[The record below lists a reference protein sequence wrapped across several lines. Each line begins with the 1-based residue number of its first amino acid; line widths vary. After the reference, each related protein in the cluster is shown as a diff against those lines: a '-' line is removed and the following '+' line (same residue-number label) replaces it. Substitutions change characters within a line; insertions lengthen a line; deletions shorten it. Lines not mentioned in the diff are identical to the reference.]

1 MKTYHSFPTLRAGV
15 VAATLIVGG
24 YARGAE
30 YSTPYQTKTT
40 RFTPITPQCIRIEY
54 SPSGRFI
61 DTPSYFAINH
71 DVVLKDYTIE
81 TDGDSIRI
89 DTGVIQLIYKNDG
102 EPLSRLNL
110 KAEEKGGN

>member
-1 MKTYHSFPTLRAGV
+1 MKIHHSFSTLCAGV
-15 VAATLIVGG
+15 VAVVLIVSG

-30 YSTPYQTKTT
+30 YSTPYQTKTV

-81 TDGDSIRI
+81 TDGDSILI
-89 DTGVIQLIYKNDG
+89 DTGVIRLTYKNDG
-102 EPLSRLNL
+102 DPLNRLNL